1 MPNILINRFNITGTL
16 LLSCSMDKTI
26 KVWDLQGNCIKT
38 LAEHSRYVNCMAVNM
53 DSTVFVSGSNDRTLL
68 VWDLTNSLT
77 VDSHLAGVRSM
88 LFSLASS
95 QTEMPLEFICPIT
108 HEIMKHPVIAEG
120 TTFSNSFEHRILIC
134 KFTDGFSYE
143 RAALEEWFDRGKIT
157 SPMTNLEISS
167 EIMENFVL
175 RERIEEYLRE
185 MDFSAFDFE
194 QKEAM

>member
-1 MPNILINRFNITGTL
+1 MFSINRFNITGTL

-77 VDSHLAGVRSM
+77 FDSHLAGVRSM

-95 QTEMPLEFICPIT
+95 QTEIPLDFICPIT
-108 HEIMKHPVIAEG
+108 HEIMKNPAIAEG
-120 TTFSNSFEHRILIC
+120 IVNHFSFQHFERR
-134 KFTDGFSYE
+134 TD
-143 RAALEEWFDRGKIT
+143 
-157 SPMTNLEISS
+157 
-167 EIMENFVL
+167 EN
-175 RERIEEYLRE
+175 
-185 MDFSAFDFE
+185 
-194 QKEAM
+194 